1 VDRAARRG
9 FLRTL
14 QFADGALP
22 IGRFAHSYGLE
33 SWLEA
38 NPRTGQA
45 GLRELVQSA
54 LRGSVST
61 LDGAG
66 VALSHDA
73 ATRRDLD
80 ALLGLD
86 AALTARKLS
95 GPARRASTLCGG
107 QLAALARQL
116 EIGGSIALIAD
127 EVSAGRSPGNLAVLE
142 GAVGAE
148 LGTPREQAVL
158 IAVRGS
164 AAAMLSAAV
173 RLGRLGASAGQALLF
188 ELTGELERC
197 AAVALEVKFEGLRST
212 VPELDIHAAR
222 QDTRETRFFLT

>member
-1 VDRAARRG
+1 MDRAARSS

-38 NPRTGQA
+38 NPQA
-45 GLRELVQSA
+45 SRVDLRELVQSA
-54 LRGSVST
+54 LRRSVAT

-73 ATRRDLD
+73 AARGDLD
-80 ALLGLD
+80 ASLGID

-107 QLAALARQL
+107 QLASLARQL
-116 EIGGSIALIAD
+116 EIGGSVAAIAD
-127 EVSAGRSPGNLAVLE
+127 EVAAGRSPGNLAVLE
-142 GAVGAE
+142 GAIGAE

-164 AAAMLSAAV
+164 AAAMVSAAV
-173 RLGRLGASAGQALLF
+173 RLGRLGAGAGQVLLF
-188 ELTGELERC
+188 ELAGELERC
-197 AAVALEVKFEGLRST
+197 AAVALEVRVESLRST

-222 QDTRETRFFLT
+222 QDARETRFFLT